1 MRIAIVW
8 LVAIN
13 AVSFV
18 VYGLDKQ
25 RAKRS
30 RWRISESALLALAL
44 AGGSIGAWL
53 GMRVWHHKT
62 MHKKFQYGIPLI
74 ILAQAALITWI
85 TSKNYFL

>member
-8 LVAIN
+8 FVAIN

-25 RAKRS
+25 RARRS

-44 AGGSIGAWL
+44 AGGSIGAWM
-53 GMRVWHHKT
+53 GMLVWRHKT
-62 MHKKFQYGIPLI
+62 KHKKFRNGIPLI
-74 ILAQAALITWI
+74 IIVQCIAVLLIEGGL
-85 TSKNYFL
+85 S

>member
-18 VYGLDKQ
+18 VYGLDKH

-44 AGGSIGAWL
+44 AGGSIGAWM
-53 GMRVWHHKT
+53 GMLVWRHKT
-62 MHKKFQYGIPLI
+62 KHKKFRYGIPLI
-74 ILAQAALITWI
+74 IIVQCIAVLLIEGGL
-85 TSKNYFL
+85 S

>member
-44 AGGSIGAWL
+44 AGGSIGAWM
-53 GMRVWHHKT
+53 GMLVWRHKT
-62 MHKKFQYGIPLI
+62 KHKKFRYGIPLI
-74 ILAQAALITWI
+74 IIVQCIAVLLIEGGL
-85 TSKNYFL
+85 S